1 MMLLL
6 LRLLIVLTTVV
17 IARDARLALRR
28 IRHTSIQLRCRSTT
42 TQLARRFSATAAETI
57 VLLGINT
64 ALHDFSRNHVTIP
77 IISPTISTIHSPALR
92 TLRRLALAIALLAM
106 DEPRIVLLRKRNTLA
121 IALLLLLLGLTLRT
135 MIGSAAV
142 ATIVL
147 IPAIAARR
155 LISLKTISR
164 RVSF

>member
-1 MMLLL
+1 MMLL
-6 LRLLIVLTTVV
+6 LRLLIVLTTIV
-17 IARDARLALRR
+17 IARNARLALRR
-28 IRHTSIQLRCRSTT
+28 IRHTSIQLRRRSTT
-42 TQLARRFSATAAETI
+42 AHLARRFSATAAEAI
-57 VLLGINT
+57 VLLRINT
-64 ALHDFSRNHVTIP
+64 AFHDFPRNHVTIP

-92 TLRRLALAIALLAM
+92 TLRRLALTIALLAM

-121 IALLLLLLGLTLRT
+121 VALLLLLGLTLRT

>member
-1 MMLLL
+1 MMLL
-6 LRLLIVLTTVV
+6 LRLLIVLTTIV
-17 IARDARLALRR
+17 IARNARLALRR
-28 IRHTSIQLRCRSTT
+28 IRHTSIQLRRRSTT
-42 TQLARRFSATAAETI
+42 AHLARRFSATAAEAI
-57 VLLGINT
+57 ILLRINT
-64 ALHDFSRNHVTIP
+64 ALHDFPRNHVTIP
-77 IISPTISTIHSPALR
+77 IISPTISTIHSPTLR
-92 TLRRLALAIALLAM
+92 TLRRLALTIALLAM

-121 IALLLLLLGLTLRT
+121 VALLLLLLGLTLRT